1 MKELKERTSRLSN
14 YQCSA
19 FEYSSSGSDNENRTS
34 FKRKKTVSHTS
45 LISLEKPEKKTKVFL
60 SRWIRLILFFLLIF
74 FSIAIDFDAG
84 IIVSCYKTFIED
96 LGMTDF
102 QYGSLNSISTIG
114 KIIALLFYMLLI
126 NKDHRKLILVIN
138 AIFHGLYFFTY
149 FCSSNYLF
157 ISILR
162 FVVSFCKVFIG
173 VYLPV
178 WIDQF
183 GIKKYKTLF
192 LTICFMVS
200 SYGRIVGA
208 GIGTIIFKNDWQKA
222 FICCG
227 VFFLILSFCIFAVP
241 QKYFSTKYMFVEKQ
255 KIASGA
261 TVEKLVLTKGNNEI
275 DDKKNKIKE
284 INLDEDVT
292 GKFHSSKKIISI
304 KKENYNKNKN
314 DDENNYKKKLLEEYE
329 KSTENIN
336 INMKK
341 LSTITKIKYILYSLC
356 FIFSSLSRA
365 CIFFT
370 FKIIHVFLKKYVFE
384 ALNYKDEIKFFS
396 FYSITTIAAPSLGSL
411 IGGAICNKFLGGYES
426 RRSIWLILFFGY
438 LSVFFITMVRISS
451 DFNYLICYVF
461 GYFFSISAFLPTISG
476 YIINSLHKE
485 LKGFGSTADS
495 LLTNIFGKLPGPII
509 YGLFNDKYK
518 NENPRFA
525 WSMSLTI
532 YYIGIIF
539 ISLACWF
546 KWKKRNSRAKLS
558 KKIVEKTVQDVYNF
572 NRSSLVRAEKPVP
585 EDIEKKQYGEEV
597 ELDEIKY
604 SSQFLETGNNKEEKL
619 VVSKKIKKV
628 KNNVKNR
635 QDSFELTINGRAV
648 DDKEAINVG
657 I

>member
-1 MKELKERTSRLSN
+1 MRENKERLSRLSN
-14 YQCSA
+14 HQCSA
-19 FEYSSSGSDNENRTS
+19 FEYSSSGSDSENKVSLRNL
-34 FKRKKTVSHTS
+34 KRKNTVNQPDFIGLS
-45 LISLEKPEKKTKVFL
+45 KPEKKAKVYL

-74 FSIAIDFDAG
+74 FSISIDFDAG
-84 IIVSCYKTFIED
+84 VIVSCYKTFIED

-126 NKDHRKLILVIN
+126 NKDHRKLILVLN

-149 FCSSNYLF
+149 FCSISYLVN
-157 ISILR
+157 SILR
-162 FVVSFCKVFIG
+162 FAVSFCKVFIG

-208 GIGTIIFKNDWQKA
+208 GIGTIIFQNDWKKA

-227 VFFLILSFCIFAVP
+227 VFFLILSICIFAVP

-261 TVEKLVLTKGNNEI
+261 TVEKLVFTKEDNGNEEKQNNLKQI
-275 DDKKNKIKE
+275 SLDDDA
-284 INLDEDVT
+284 L
-292 GKFHSSKKIISI
+292 GKSHSSKGLLRV
-304 KKENYNKNKN
+304 KKENYNKN
-314 DDENNYKKKLLEEYE
+314 DENSYKKKLLEEYE
-329 KSTENIN
+329 KEKSTENIS
-336 INMKK
+336 MKK
-341 LSTITKIKYILYSLC
+341 LSTITKIKYIMYSWC

-411 IGGAICNKFLGGYES
+411 IGGTICNKFLGGYES
-426 RRSIWLILFFGY
+426 RRSIWIILFFGY
-438 LSVFFITMVRISS
+438 LSVFFITMVRTST

-495 LLTNIFGKLPGPII
+495 LLTNLFGKLPGPIV
-509 YGLFNDKYK
+509 YGLFNDRYK
-518 NENPRFA
+518 NENPKYA
-525 WSMSLTI
+525 WSMSLTV

-539 ISLACWF
+539 ISLACLF
-546 KWKKRNSRAKLS
+546 KWKRRNSRVKLS
-558 KKIVEKTVQDVYNF
+558 KKVVEKTVQDVYDF

-585 EDIEKKQYGEEV
+585 KDSEKKQYGEEI

-604 SSQFLETGNNKEEKL
+604 NTKYLETKTEK
-619 VVSKKIKKV
+619 KKKKV
-628 KNNVKNR
+628 AAKNIDKVENNGKNNHE
-635 QDSFELTINGRAV
+635 SWEFTINGRAV
-648 DDKEAINVG
+648 DDEEAINVE